1 VSLPEGWVET
11 TLGEVIPNYAKNKK
25 INSNELLDGTWVLEL
40 EDIEKHSSKL
50 LKKVMYSER
59 QSKSTKNIFD
69 KGDVLYGKLRPYLN
83 KVIIADSSG
92 VCTTEIIPIKE
103 NEKVISKYLF
113 YVLKSSAFLK
123 YVEFSTHGLNMP
135 RLGTASAKKAPF
147 PLAPLKEQKQIA
159 QKLDQVLARVERIK
173 MALDNIPATIKR
185 FRQSVLALATSGG
198 LSEEGVKWETL
209 RVNDVA
215 KVGTGKTPLKS
226 ETSFYENGTVPWLT
240 SSVTGKDFVIDTD
253 SYVTQKAV
261 DECKLR
267 IFDKG
272 TLLVAMYGEGKTRG
286 QTTELTFPATI
297 NQACAAI
304 MVDEEKI
311 DKAYLKIRLL
321 ENYMETRRLAEG
333 GNQPNLNLSKV
344 RSITVPTPPRE
355 EQKAIVKKVETLF
368 TLADNLEKRVNQAQK
383 QVDRLTQSILAKAFR
398 GELID
403 EDSIYEPVSIE
414 N

>member
-1 VSLPEGWVET
+1 VVQVNYLVLERRPRIWLFEI
-11 TLGEVIPNYAKNKK
+11 LDDEVGLKK
-25 INSNELLDGTWVLEL
+25 I
-40 EDIEKHSSKL
+40 K
-50 LKKVMYSER
+50 YSER
-59 QSKSTKNIFD
+59 QSKSTKNIFY

-83 KVIIADSSG
+83 KVIIADDDG

-103 NEKVISKYLF
+103 NEKVISKYIF

-147 PLAPLKEQKQIA
+147 PLPPLKEQKQIA

-173 MALDNIPATIKR
+173 IALDNAPATIKR
-185 FRQSVLALATSGG
+185 FRQSVLALGTSGG
-198 LSEEGVKWETL
+198 LSERQEEWKTL
-209 RVNDVA
+209 TVNDIA
-215 KVGTGKTPLKS
+215 EVGTGKTPLKS
-226 ETSFYENGTVPWLT
+226 EKSFYEDGTIPWLT
-240 SSVTGKDFVIDTD
+240 SSVTGKDFVKETN

-304 MVDEEKI
+304 IVDEDKIEK
-311 DKAYLKIRLL
+311 DFLKIRLL

-344 RSITVPTPPRE
+344 RSITVPTPNRE
-355 EQKAIVKKVETLF
+355 EQKAIVKKIETLF
-368 TLADNLEKRVNQAQK
+368 AIADNLEAKVTQAQ
-383 QVDRLTQSILAKAFR
+383 QRVDRLTQSILAKAFR
-398 GELID
+398 GEL
-403 EDSIYEPVSIE
+403 
-414 N
+414 

>member
-1 VSLPEGWVET
+1 MQVNYLVLERRPRIWLFEI
-11 TLGEVIPNYAKNKK
+11 LDDEVGLKK
-25 INSNELLDGTWVLEL
+25 I
-40 EDIEKHSSKL
+40 K
-50 LKKVMYSER
+50 YSER
-59 QSKSTKNIFD
+59 QSKSTKNIFY

-83 KVIIADSSG
+83 KVIIADDDG

-103 NEKVISKYLF
+103 NEKVISKYIF

-147 PLAPLKEQKQIA
+147 PLPPLKEQKQIA

-173 MALDNIPATIKR
+173 IALDNAPATIKR
-185 FRQSVLALATSGG
+185 FRQSVLALGTSGG
-198 LSEEGVKWETL
+198 LSERQEEWKTL
-209 RVNDVA
+209 TVNDIA
-215 KVGTGKTPLKS
+215 EVGTGKTPLKS
-226 ETSFYENGTVPWLT
+226 EKSFYEDGTIPWLT
-240 SSVTGKDFVIDTD
+240 SSVTGKDFVKETN

-304 MVDEEKI
+304 IVDEDKIEK
-311 DKAYLKIRLL
+311 DFLKIRLL

-344 RSITVPTPPRE
+344 RSITVPTPNRE
-355 EQKAIVKKVETLF
+355 EQKAIVKKIETLF
-368 TLADNLEKRVNQAQK
+368 AIADNLEAKVTQAQ
-383 QVDRLTQSILAKAFR
+383 QRVDRLTQSILAKAFR
-398 GELID
+398 GEL
-403 EDSIYEPVSIE
+403 
-414 N
+414 